1 MTDEFARPRARPA
14 AVVEPVI
21 TRAKPAAPSRAA
33 QQLLATVADAL
44 ADDRREKLACCR
56 VIARLLAADGALD
69 EPERTFLAATLER
82 HGLSAADQEH
92 VLAPGGSLDDEL
104 ADVGPAARAEL
115 LRYLEAAA
123 ALDGRLAPEEAAILE
138 RVRTAT

>member
-1 MTDEFARPRARPA
+1 
-14 AVVEPVI
+14 
-21 TRAKPAAPSRAA
+21 PSRAA
-33 QQLLATVADAL
+33 QQLLATLADAL

-69 EPERTFLAATLER
+69 ETERSFLATTMER
-82 HGLSAADQEH
+82 HGLSVADRER
-92 VLAPGGSLDDEL
+92 VLAPQGSVDDEL
-104 ADVGPAARAEL
+104 AEIAPAARAEL

-138 RVRTAT
+138 RVRSAT